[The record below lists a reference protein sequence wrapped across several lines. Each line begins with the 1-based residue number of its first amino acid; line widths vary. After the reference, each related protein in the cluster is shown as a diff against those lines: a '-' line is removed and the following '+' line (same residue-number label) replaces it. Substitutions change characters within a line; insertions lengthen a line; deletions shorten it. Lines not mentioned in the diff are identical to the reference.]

1 MKKILVPVDGSE
13 SSAMAARW
21 AGQRAQ
27 ETGGKVTLLHVYDM
41 PAEDV
46 MGLAKLPKGEV
57 AALKQNQGEHSFAPA
72 REAIEDDATID
83 DTVVVTG
90 HAAEE
95 IVNFA
100 RDQGYDHIVMGSRGR
115 SLVRELLL
123 GSISEAVMHHAP
135 CAVTI
140 VR

>member
-1 MKKILVPVDGSE
+1 MLVAGRFPTANSVVADILRI
-13 SSAMAARW
+13 AA
-21 AGQRAQ
+21 Q
-27 ETGGKVTLLHVYDM
+27 
-41 PAEDV
+41 P
-46 MGLAKLPKGEV
+46 
-57 AALKQNQGEHSFAPA
+57 SFAPA

-100 RDQGYDHIVMGSRGR
+100 RHQGYDHIVMGSRGR

-123 GSISEAVMHHAP
+123 GSVSEEVMHHAP